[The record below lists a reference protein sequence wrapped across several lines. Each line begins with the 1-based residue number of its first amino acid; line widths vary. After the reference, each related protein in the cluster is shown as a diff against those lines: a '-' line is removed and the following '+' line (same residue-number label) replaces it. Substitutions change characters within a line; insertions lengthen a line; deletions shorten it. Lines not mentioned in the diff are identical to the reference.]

1 MQNEILKMIIYMEA
15 LLVTAKNKTDL
26 QFVTSLLKRMKI
38 EVKALSNEDQE
49 DLGLLKLMKQVDRS
63 EKVSREKVMSKLN
76 GK

>member
-1 MQNEILKMIIYMEA
+1 MEA
-15 LLVTAKNKTDL
+15 LLVTTKNKTDL

-38 EVKALSNEDQE
+38 EVKILSLEDQE
-49 DLGLLKLMKQVDRS
+49 DMGLLKLMKQVDRS

>member
-1 MQNEILKMIIYMEA
+1 MEA
-15 LLVTAKNKTDL
+15 LLVTAKNKSDL
-26 QFVTSLLKRMKI
+26 EFVTSLLKRMKI

-63 EKVSREKVMSKLN
+63 EKVSREKVMSKLK

>member
-1 MQNEILKMIIYMEA
+1 MEA
-15 LLVTAKNKTDL
+15 LLVKAKNKSDL
-26 QFVTSLLKRMKI
+26 EFVASLLKRMKI

-63 EKVSREKVMSKLN
+63 EKVSREKVMSKLR

>member
-1 MQNEILKMIIYMEA
+1 MEA
-15 LLVTAKNKTDL
+15 LLVIAKNKTDL

-38 EVKALSNEDQE
+38 DLKALSNEDQE

>member
-1 MQNEILKMIIYMEA
+1 MEA
-15 LLVTAKNKTDL
+15 LLVTTKNKTDL

-38 EVKALSNEDQE
+38 EVKILSVEEQE
-49 DLGLLKLMKQVDRS
+49 DMGLLKLMKKADRS

>member
-1 MQNEILKMIIYMEA
+1 MEA
-15 LLVTAKNKTDL
+15 LLVKAKNKSDL
-26 QFVTSLLKRMKI
+26 EFVASLLKRMKI

-63 EKVSREKVMSKLN
+63 EKVSREKVMSKLT